1 VIAGLKAGAGAGAGV
16 GAGAGSGAEAMAVGA
31 DARGLRR
38 DQGLHLGPD
47 RGAARIAGAGA
58 GAGAAAAAA
67 RSRAWGLPM
76 RPSCAIA

>member
-1 VIAGLKAGAGAGAGV
+1 MIAGLKAGAGAGV
-16 GAGAGSGAEAMAVGA
+16 GAGAGAGAEAMAVGA

-58 GAGAAAAAA
+58 GAAAAAA

>member
-1 VIAGLKAGAGAGAGV
+1 
-16 GAGAGSGAEAMAVGA
+16 MAVGA

-58 GAGAAAAAA
+58 GAGAGAAAAAA